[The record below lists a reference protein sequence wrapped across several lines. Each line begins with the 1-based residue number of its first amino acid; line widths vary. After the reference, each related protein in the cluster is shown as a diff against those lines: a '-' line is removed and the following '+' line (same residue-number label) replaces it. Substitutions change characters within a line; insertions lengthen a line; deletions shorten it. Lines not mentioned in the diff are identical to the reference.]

1 MVNALLNGILNFVM
15 GLVNVLLLP
24 LDTLIQTTI
33 PGFVDVLNYVED
45 LISMLLGFI
54 PWILSWFNFPM
65 VVITWVASYFIAKFT
80 LTLLIHPIKLALAW
94 WRTLKL

>member
-1 MVNALLNGILNFVM
+1 MVNAFLNGVFNLVI
-15 GLVNVLLLP
+15 GLVNVILLP

-33 PGFVDVLNYVED
+33 PGFSEVLNYVEN
-45 LISMLLGFI
+45 LITMLLGFF
-54 PWILSWFNFPM
+54 PWILSWFNIPL
-65 VVITWVASYFIAKFT
+65 VVLTWVASYYIAKFT